1 MYLLGGAIF
10 ERVPATGFSLG
21 IINTQLLDRRLQK
34 TSHTVYISIFRTTFC
49 AFLKASECRL
59 WRWLCDFGGTRWFEA
74 ISEKAKTLHV

>member
-34 TSHTVYISIFRTTFC
+34 TSHTVYIGILGA
-49 AFLKASECRL
+49 AFSAR
-59 WRWLCDFGGTRWFEA
+59 F
-74 ISEKAKTLHV
+74 